1 MQSARS
7 IDTMPSNKLI
17 VAFAPLSEAAYQV
30 RVSTIL
36 DALTNHPQIPEPYPA
51 PVPSL
56 AQLRAE
62 DTAYREAHLA
72 VQRRD
77 LAQIHKRDEAR
88 ERLSRS
94 LQRVAAYVEL
104 LADGNVGL
112 LQTCGFEL
120 RRESGRP
127 NSTGGGGAAY
137 IGPPEDFRV
146 GKGPRAGSLQVDAS
160 RQRGAIAYE
169 IHVTRGDPALDDNWK
184 PAVIVPSVR
193 HVVVDNLQ
201 PGPTWARLRAVRP
214 GGMSGPWTSPISVV
228 VG

>member
-1 MQSARS
+1 
-7 IDTMPSNKLI
+7 MPSNKLI
-17 VAFAPLSEAAYQV
+17 VAFAPFGEAAFQV

-36 DALTNHPQIPEPYPA
+36 DALTNHPQIPEPWPA

-77 LAQIHKRDEAR
+77 MAQIHKRDEAR

-104 LADGNVGL
+104 LADGNVGM
-112 LQTCGFEL
+112 LQTCGFEM
-120 RRESGRP
+120 RREPGRP
-127 NSTGGGGAAY
+127 NNTGGGGATY
-137 IGPPEDFRV
+137 IGPPEGFRV
-146 GKGPRAGSLQVDAS
+146 GKGPRAGSLQVDAA

-169 IHVTRGDPALDDNWK
+169 IHVTRGDPTVDDNWK

-193 HVVVDNLQ
+193 HVVVDNL
-201 PGPTWARLRAVRP
+201 PAGPTWVRLRAVRP
-214 GGMSGPWTSPISVV
+214 GGVSGPWTSPISVI